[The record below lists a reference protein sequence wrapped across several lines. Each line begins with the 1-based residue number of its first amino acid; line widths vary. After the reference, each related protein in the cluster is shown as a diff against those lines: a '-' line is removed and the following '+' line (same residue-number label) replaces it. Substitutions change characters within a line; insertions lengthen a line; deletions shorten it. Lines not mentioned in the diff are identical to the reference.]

1 MATVCYCDLTCTKI
15 AIRKGLFSPGNR
27 FVSKICIDISL
38 CETLVS
44 LFVACWP
51 VNCHAFLYQR
61 RAMRKS
67 DWRKILGGHC
77 GWTWNRPYR
86 HLSCM
91 YAYMH
96 TYSCTCDTVY
106 SITYLFVHARLSLW
120 FCGKNSC
127 DSAAEAPIMVTPTC
141 SLNLEGILFGPN
153 LVVMPVLRYLI
164 MFYQNSLFWEEFT
177 NANDK
182 DNMNRAPRFSLFGT
196 ASRIK

>member
-1 MATVCYCDLTCTKI
+1 MISTSWSHAWTRARARSDTMVTCTKI
-15 AIRKGLFSPGNR
+15 GIRKGLFSLGNR

-67 DWRKILGGHC
+67 DWRKILGGHR

-106 SITYLFVHARLSLW
+106 SIMYLFVHARLSLW

-141 SLNLEGILFGPN
+141 SLNLSHAKSAFESQL
-153 LVVMPVLRYLI
+153 
-164 MFYQNSLFWEEFT
+164 
-177 NANDK
+177 
-182 DNMNRAPRFSLFGT
+182 
-196 ASRIK
+196 